1 MKNLRSRFARFCLR
15 NRDKGIP
22 NLMLYIALGN
32 AVVTVMA
39 MINGGSFLY
48 SALCFDKAK
57 ILQGEVWR
65 LVTYVFTQSGGGLL
79 ELLFLYFFY
88 ILGRHVEVSMGTL
101 RFNLFY
107 LSGVVLMDVFAMIFC
122 PVTSGAITTQDA
134 LAYWINTVGVYQDM
148 AYYLH
153 LSLILMFAT
162 THPDAQFMIFFI
174 IPIKAKYLAWVYLG
188 LTLIDL
194 FRGLIT
200 MFRGLRFG
208 VVYLGWL
215 FPIIALLN
223 YFLFYGSSFRNL
235 LPQSMRFR
243 KVRSRKPAA
252 APGNPN
258 WAANYRSKSG
268 EKPYRHKC
276 TVCGRTDTQYPDLE
290 FRYCSRCAGYHCYCI
305 DHINNHVH
313 ITE

>member
-1 MKNLRSRFARFCLR
+1 MKNLIKKFETFLYR
-15 NRDKGIP
+15 NRDRGIR
-22 NLMLYIALGN
+22 NLMLYVAIGN
-32 AVVTVMA
+32 VIVYFLTLADPS
-39 MINGGSFLY
+39 GLLY
-48 SALCFDKAK
+48 SYLCFDRAA
-57 ILQGEVWR
+57 ILHGQLWR
-65 LVTYVFTQSGGGLL
+65 LVTYVFTYLNDFSLFSTFFSFLMLFCYYQIGQMLEQQRGTLHFNLYYLFGILFMDIGALL
-79 ELLFLYFFY
+79 LRENATTYYLNLTLFLAIATILPELIFRFY
-88 ILGRHVEVSMGTL
+88 
-101 RFNLFY
+101 
-107 LSGVVLMDVFAMIFC
+107 
-122 PVTSGAITTQDA
+122 
-134 LAYWINTVGVYQDM
+134 
-148 AYYLH
+148 
-153 LSLILMFAT
+153 
-162 THPDAQFMIFFI
+162 FI

-188 LTLIDL
+188 ITLAGLI
-194 FRGLIT
+194 RGVIT
-200 MFRGLRFG
+200 MFRS
-208 VVYLGWL
+208 LGAGYVRLDWL

>member
-1 MKNLRSRFARFCLR
+1 MKNLIKKFETFLYR
-15 NRDKGIP
+15 NRDRGIR
-22 NLMLYIALGN
+22 NLMLYVAIGN
-32 AVVTVMA
+32 VIVYFLTLADPS
-39 MINGGSFLY
+39 GLLY
-48 SALCFDKAK
+48 SYLCFDRAA
-57 ILQGEVWR
+57 ILHGQLWR
-65 LVTYVFTQSGGGLL
+65 LVTYVFTYLNDFSLFSTFFSFLMLFCYYQIGQMLEQQRGTLHFNLYYLFGILFMDIGALL
-79 ELLFLYFFY
+79 LRENATTYYLNLTLFLAIATILPELIFRFY
-88 ILGRHVEVSMGTL
+88 
-101 RFNLFY
+101 
-107 LSGVVLMDVFAMIFC
+107 
-122 PVTSGAITTQDA
+122 
-134 LAYWINTVGVYQDM
+134 
-148 AYYLH
+148 
-153 LSLILMFAT
+153 
-162 THPDAQFMIFFI
+162 FI

>member
-174 IPIKAKYLAWVYLG
+174 IPIKAWVMALIYLG
-188 LTLIDL
+188 LTLISVINL
-194 FRGLIT
+194 SIPVMYFPHN
-200 MFRGLRFG
+200 
-208 VVYLGWL
+208 L
-215 FPIIALLN
+215 FPLVALAN
-223 YFLFYGSSFRNL
+223 YFLFTGSEIKNLFPLSWRVKKKVQRQHPTGTIPFRQ
-235 LPQSMRFR
+235 PQKDYMHRC
-243 KVRSRKPAA
+243 A
-252 APGNPN
+252 
-258 WAANYRSKSG
+258 
-268 EKPYRHKC
+268 
-276 TVCGRTDTQYPDLE
+276 VCGRTDVSNPEME
-290 FRYCSRCAGYHCYCI
+290 FRYCSRCNGYHCYCEE
-305 DHINNHVH
+305 HINNHNH